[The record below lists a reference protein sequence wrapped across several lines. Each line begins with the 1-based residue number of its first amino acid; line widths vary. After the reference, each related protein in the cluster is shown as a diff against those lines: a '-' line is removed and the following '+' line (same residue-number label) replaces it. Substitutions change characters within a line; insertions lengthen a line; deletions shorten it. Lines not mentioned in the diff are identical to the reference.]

1 MLFIHGA
8 LGSAKQFNPL
18 ISLLSNEVDCHAID
32 LPQHGLNTATV
43 VPTMLNYVDYCID
56 YIEQHFSTPIPIFGY
71 SMGGYIALLIG
82 HKRPDLVQQIATLA
96 TKFEWE
102 PESTQKQLDKLDA
115 SIMAAK
121 IPAYTAYLDSLHTS
135 TPWQTVVENTHKVI
149 TDLGKNPPIS
159 NQLLSELQM
168 PCRLGVGD
176 HDVMVSVN
184 ETYERYRQIKQG
196 SFYVLPNTI
205 HPLEHVSPELLAHQI
220 KHFITN

>member
-1 MLFIHGA
+1 
-8 LGSAKQFNPL
+8 
-18 ISLLSNEVDCHAID
+18 
-32 LPQHGLNTATV
+32 
-43 VPTMLNYVDYCID
+43 VDYKLKLKAYSKKRFDPFCRWDRISIPYKDGTSIETTIGQLNFFKWALENKAID

-96 TKFEWE
+96 TKFDWE
-102 PESTQKQLDKLDA
+102 PESTHKQLDKLNA
-115 SIMAAK
+115 TIMAAK
-121 IPAYTAYLDSLHTS
+121 IPAYTAYLDSLHKS
-135 TPWQTVVENTHKVI
+135 TPWQTVVENTYKVI

-176 HDVMVSVN
+176 HDVMVSVT

-205 HPLEHVSPELLAHQI
+205 HPLEHVAPELLAHQI